1 MTLLIVFGQTYQ
13 MQIGY
18 ARISTKDQKL
28 DLQTDALEK
37 AGCEKIFTDVAS
49 GAKSTRP
56 GLDEALN
63 FARKKDVVVVW
74 KLDRL
79 GRSLKHLISTVNELS
94 EREVGFES
102 IEEKLDTTTASGKL
116 LFHIFGALAEFE
128 RELIRERTNAGLK
141 AARARGRNGGRPK
154 SLSEA
159 DEKMVRKLMDDKTIP
174 IKDICNQFNIS
185 RSTIYKYFPQS

>member
-1 MTLLIVFGQTYQ
+1 MK
-13 MQIGY
+13 IGY

-28 DLQTDALEK
+28 DLQTDALK
-37 AGCEKIFTDVAS
+37 LAGCEKIFTDVAS
-49 GAKSTRP
+49 GAKSIRP

-63 FARKKDVVVVW
+63 FARKKDVIVVW

-79 GRSLKHLISTVNELS
+79 GRSLKHLIQTVNELS

-159 DEKMVRKLMDDKTIP
+159 DEKMVKKLMADKTIP
-174 IKDICNQFNIS
+174 IKDICKQFQIS
-185 RSTIYKYFPQS
+185 RSTLYKYFPQN